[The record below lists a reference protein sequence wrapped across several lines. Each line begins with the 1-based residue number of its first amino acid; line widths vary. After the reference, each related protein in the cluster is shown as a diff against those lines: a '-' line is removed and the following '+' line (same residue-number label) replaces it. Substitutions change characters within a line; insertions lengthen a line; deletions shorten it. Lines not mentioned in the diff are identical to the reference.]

1 MAAMNTTAAFDHLLA
16 AARAQPDSQVLLF
29 VFAGC
34 ELPANPTPAQRA
46 RFEQG
51 RGGTLTPL
59 MCVEKAL
66 DELSTFDALVEE
78 SRAVGPPWEVVFA
91 AGLGGQGGQPPSPQ
105 AVDSALQSMVEQV
118 KQGAVDRFLALSRQG
133 ETLQF
138 A

>member
-1 MAAMNTTAAFDHLLA
+1 MADMNTAAFDQLLA
-16 AARAQPDSQVLLF
+16 AARAQPDAQVLLF

-34 ELPANPTPAQRA
+34 ELPANPTPAQRQ
-46 RFEQG
+46 RHEQG

-91 AGLGGQGGQPPSPQ
+91 AGLGGQGDQGPAPQ
-105 AVDSALQSMVEQV
+105 AVDAALQTMVERV
-118 KQGAVDRFLALSRQG
+118 KQGAVDRMLALSRTG
-133 ETLQF
+133 ETLAF

>member
-1 MAAMNTTAAFDHLLA
+1 MNSTAFDQLLA
-16 AARAQPDSQVLLF
+16 AARAQPDAQVLLF

-34 ELPANPTPAQRA
+34 ELPANATPDQRQ
-46 RFEQG
+46 RYQQG

-59 MCVEKAL
+59 MCVEKTL

-91 AGLGGQGGQPPSPQ
+91 AGLGGRGGQPPAPQ
-105 AVDSALQSMVEQV
+105 AVDAALHGMVEQV
-118 KQGAVDRFLALSRQG
+118 KQGAVDRMLALSRRG
-133 ETLQF
+133 ETLAF

>member
-1 MAAMNTTAAFDHLLA
+1 MADMNTPAFDQLLA

-29 VFAGC
+29 VFAGS
-34 ELPANPTPAQRA
+34 ELPAHATPAQRK

-78 SRAVGPPWEVVFA
+78 SRTVGPPWEVVFA
-91 AGLGGQGGQPPSPQ
+91 AGLGGHGGQPPAPQ
-105 AVDSALQSMVEQV
+105 AVDKALQTMVEQV

-133 ETLQF
+133 EALAF

>member
-1 MAAMNTTAAFDHLLA
+1 MAGMNTAAFDQLLA
-16 AARAQPDSQVLLF
+16 AARAQPDAQVLLF

-34 ELPANPTPAQRA
+34 ELPANPTPAQRQRYA
-46 RFEQG
+46 QG

-59 MCVEKAL
+59 ICVEKAL

-91 AGLGGQGGQPPSPQ
+91 AGLGGQGDQPPAPQ
-105 AVDSALQSMVEQV
+105 AVNAALQSMVEQV
-118 KQGAVDRFLALSRQG
+118 KHGAVDGFLALSRGG
-133 ETLQF
+133 EALAF